1 MSRTAICP
9 RKTADSRKRT
19 ADRLATRPPRLLY
32 CGAAKRPCGTA
43 LPYRG
48 RRASSAR
55 CNLLPGRAG
64 RFPSLRP
71 LAAVLL
77 LPTLMS
83 LLYSTIVHEHLS
95 FQSETCLDRLEYLHF
110 DESISPGGA
119 GCAASL

>member
-55 CNLLPGRAG
+55 WNLLPGRAG
-64 RFPSLRP
+64 RFPSPRSEEHTSELQSRGH
-71 LAAVLL
+71 LVCRLL
-77 LPTLMS
+77 LEKKKIQIK
-83 LLYSTIVHEHLS
+83 STI
-95 FQSETCLDRLEYLHF
+95 
-110 DESISPGGA
+110 
-119 GCAASL
+119 ASD